1 MNHICDSSPKD
12 MKNTRL
18 SRRQND
24 RQVGAA
30 FEERAC
36 LLLKEKGLRIVERN
50 FRVRQGEIDIIAKE
64 QETLVF
70 VEVKYRK
77 DGSRG
82 LPEEAVDFRKQ
93 RQICRVALFYL
104 SFRHLPL
111 STPCRFDVVAICGN
125 EVRWIPD
132 AFSFVT

>member
-1 MNHICDSSPKD
+1 MN
-12 MKNTRL
+12 NTYVD
-18 SRRQND
+18 RQND
-24 RQVGAA
+24 RRNHRRNGRQVGAA
-30 FEERAC
+30 FEEKAC
-36 LLLKEKGLRIVERN
+36 LFLKEKGMRILERN
-50 FRVRQGEIDIIAKE
+50 FRVRQGEIDIIAKDRG
-64 QETLVF
+64 TLVF

-125 EVRWIPD
+125 EVRWIPN
-132 AFSFVT
+132 AFPFVTS